1 MKPAELRAAW
11 AEFRSLPFP
20 SGCAGEEVE
29 GVCLATT
36 DTFLAGCI
44 SYFIERGSL
53 DAQRASVASR
63 ACADL
68 ERVLAQLPAH
78 AHPYFSLL
86 LSLGHAIKAHGSTG

>member
-1 MKPAELRAAW
+1 MTPAEIRAAW
-11 AEFRSLPFP
+11 AEFHALPFP
-20 SGCAGEEVE
+20 PGCAEAEVD

-36 DTFLAGCI
+36 DTFLAGCV

-68 ERVLAQLPAH
+68 ERVLPHLPTH

-86 LSLGHAIKAHGSTG
+86 LSLGLATKSHDRAG

>member
-1 MKPAELRAAW
+1 MNPAEIRAAW

-36 DTFLAGCI
+36 DTFLAGCV

-53 DAQRASVASR
+53 DAQRTSVVSR

-68 ERVLAQLPAH
+68 ERVLPQLPIHAH
-78 AHPYFSLL
+78 AYFSSL
-86 LSLGHAIKAHGSTG
+86 LSLGLAVKSRGSAG